1 MQQIHRRVVD
11 FFSALS
17 DETRLKILGSLME
30 KDKTVGD
37 IHKSVG
43 DKKLTLS
50 AISHQLKH
58 LYLLGII
65 VYEKKGREK
74 YFHLSD
80 KFCWCMLKDAFKHFK

>member
-1 MQQIHRRVVD
+1 MEQVNRKVVD

-17 DETRLKILGSLME
+17 DETRLKILRSLME

-43 DKKLTLS
+43 GKKLTLS

-58 LYLLGII
+58 LSLLGIV
-65 VYEKKGREK
+65 VYKKRGREK
-74 YFHLSD
+74 HFHLSD
-80 KFCWCMLKDAFKHFK
+80 KFCWCMLRDAFKHFK

>member
-1 MQQIHRRVVD
+1 MEQINRKVVD

-43 DKKLTLS
+43 DKKITLS
-50 AISHQLKH
+50 AISHQLKR
-58 LYLLGII
+58 LSLLGIV
-65 VYEKKGREK
+65 VYEKRGREK
-74 YFHLSD
+74 YFHLSN